1 MKNHRKIRTRLH
13 PLLSQHPR
21 DQTGKKQQ
29 LLRGWARQLDHDESA
44 TNIGGDLDRLA
55 WDEELNTFRHAHSG
69 MCVAIKRTGNAF
81 GNRHSDCLLTS
92 QDIDRVPAPA
102 TVYHRL
108 SRMDTK
114 CVARIMLPRRMGSTR
129 HTEVQLA
136 DGPPQEV
143 HNLPW
148 GHAFEFGN

>member
-1 MKNHRKIRTRLH
+1 
-13 PLLSQHPR
+13 
-21 DQTGKKQQ
+21 
-29 LLRGWARQLDHDESA
+29 
-44 TNIGGDLDRLA
+44 
-55 WDEELNTFRHAHSG
+55 
-69 MCVAIKRTGNAF
+69 
-81 GNRHSDCLLTS
+81 
-92 QDIDRVPAPA
+92 
-102 TVYHRL
+102 
-108 SRMDTK
+108 MDTK